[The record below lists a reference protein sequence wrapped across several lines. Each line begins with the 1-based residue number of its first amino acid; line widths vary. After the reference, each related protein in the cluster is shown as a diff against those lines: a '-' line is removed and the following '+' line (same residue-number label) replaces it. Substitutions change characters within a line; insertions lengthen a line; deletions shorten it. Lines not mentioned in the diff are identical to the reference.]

1 MKYPGRLIKRGETD
15 KNIVKAIQKQLVLA
29 GCGPLDIDGD
39 YQDKTIRA
47 VKLFQ
52 SRTTDQHG
60 NLLEPDGKV
69 GAITWAS
76 LFGIAT
82 VPLIE
87 TTKKGLI
94 TRALEIAATQIG
106 VREIGGPNCGPEVEK
121 YLASVGLPKGNS
133 WCMSFVYWCFQEAAS
148 ELGVKNPLV
157 KTGGVL
163 KGWNDATCTKILAA
177 DAINNPSLVKPGQI
191 FIIDHGGGLGHTGMV
206 KSVNGGFLTT
216 IEGNTN
222 NTQSREGLGVF
233 ELTTRKIKN
242 INKGFLQY

>member
-1 MKYPGRLIKRGETD
+1 MKYPGYLIKRGET
-15 KNIVKAIQKQLVLA
+15 NRAIVKAIQQQLIA
-29 GCGPLDIDGD
+29 MGCGPLAIDGD
-39 YQDKTIRA
+39 YQDRTIRA

-52 SRTTDQHG
+52 SRTTDQNG

-76 LFGIAT
+76 LFGVVS
-82 VPLIE
+82 VPQIE
-87 TTKKGLI
+87 TTKKGLL
-94 TRALEIAATQIG
+94 TRALEIATTQVG
-106 VREIGGPNCGPEVEK
+106 VSEIGGANCGPEVEK

-133 WCMSFVYWCFQEAAS
+133 WCMSFVYWCFQQAAT
-148 ELGVKNPLV
+148 ELHVKNPLV

-163 KGWNDATCTKILAA
+163 KGWNDATCKKIVAA
-177 DAINNPSLVKPGQI
+177 EAVNNPSLIKPGQI
-191 FIIDHGGGLGHTGMV
+191 FIIDHGGGLGHTGIV

-222 NTQSREGLGVF
+222 NTQSREGIGVF
-233 ELTTRKIKN
+233 ELTSRKIKN